1 MSTNLVSGD
10 EPSRRVTPSKTVL
23 RAQNTILEMIQR
35 GIFPPGAKLPGE
47 RDLAETVGV
56 SRGVLRKA
64 LALLEESG
72 HLDSSAWRGWF
83 VHTDHVSEP
92 KSLRSFT
99 ELAQAKGLRATAE
112 VVSKVVR
119 PSTMLEA
126 EALAI
131 SPAAPVI
138 HTTRIRGF
146 DSTPIC
152 VDVSIIPES
161 RAPELAEADLTDAS
175 LYRSLEQ
182 LSGVRVVRSDYAV
195 HAEAVTR
202 DVAAQL
208 NLDEGDPVLIGEETA
223 FDLADRPVILGR
235 VTYRGDA
242 YRFEA
247 SLFREA

>member
-1 MSTNLVSGD
+1 MPTQPVSRD
-10 EPSRRVTPSKTVL
+10 EVPRRSAPSKTVL
-23 RAQNTILEMIQR
+23 AAHNTILELIQR
-35 GIFPPGAKLPGE
+35 GVFPPGAKLPGE

-72 HLDSSAWRGWF
+72 YLDSSAWRGWF

-92 KSLRSFT
+92 KALRSFT
-99 ELAQAKGLRATAE
+99 ELARAKGLRATAR
-112 VVSKVVR
+112 VVGQVLR

-138 HTTRIRGF
+138 HLTRIRGF
-146 DSTPIC
+146 DSTPIG
-152 VDVSIIPES
+152 VDVSIIPQS
-161 RAPELAEADLTDAS
+161 RAPELVEANLNDTS
-175 LYRSLEQ
+175 LYHTLEH
-182 LSGVRVVRSDYAV
+182 LSHVRVVRSDYAV
-195 HAEAVTR
+195 HAEAVSPE
-202 DVAAQL
+202 VAQQL
-208 NLDEGDPVLIGEETA
+208 DLREGDPVLVGEETA
-223 FDLADRPVILGR
+223 FDLADRPIILGR